1 MVIYCGQ
8 LGLVEMPYCLSM
20 NEGLPCKNAID
31 CWKGRVDIVK
41 ILKDRFS
48 EGELQKAF
56 NSLPKSRIDRILDV
70 IQK

>member
-1 MVIYCGQ
+1 MVIYCNQ

-20 NEGLPCKNAID
+20 NEGLPCKNTID

-48 EGELQKAF
+48 EEELHKTF